1 MSGVRSAIESA
12 DERMLTAARPADT
25 PGAYADEPPSRS
37 AETTTYSI
45 SAIGAKPNEELAE
58 NT

>member
-1 MSGVRSAIESA
+1 
-12 DERMLTAARPADT
+12 MLTAARPADT

-45 SAIGAKPNEELAE
+45 SAIGAQPNEELAE
-58 NT
+58 KYVIAFTDLFTEC